1 MLSFDSKPSLNF
13 AHICH
18 NLLCFPFVFP
28 TGNEP
33 KCHGF
38 PVSTCDFR
46 FARIWTCMSLS
57 LAGLLVPVPCS
68 IHCSWGASPLM
79 QRVSGMEIH
88 LNLCH
93 FYYRVERASSQAAG
107 RRSAVAVPSV
117 SALPARTLPSL
128 DVLLPSNQD
137 MEVVNVKGAVM
148 KNALSSLKS
157 CQKL

>member
-1 MLSFDSKPSLNF
+1 
-13 AHICH
+13 
-18 NLLCFPFVFP
+18 
-28 TGNEP
+28 
-33 KCHGF
+33 
-38 PVSTCDFR
+38 
-46 FARIWTCMSLS
+46 
-57 LAGLLVPVPCS
+57 
-68 IHCSWGASPLM
+68 M

-88 LNLCH
+88 LNSCH
-93 FYYRVERASSQAAG
+93 FYYRVESASSQAAG